1 MPKHLCDDRARW
13 RPVRWPTF
21 PSVCAR
27 TSSNSHPVTNARGF
41 PRTFRSSACA
51 VVPVPESCVNRL
63 SLARL
68 KCALRR
74 SPACHELFL
83 TVPLTAARRLREV
96 GARHCCRCR
105 QVAIQRPGWGLR
117 HTRRLRTDPHWCGP
131 QAVGQGPAGQYQCV
145 YRIQL
150 SMQ

>member
-1 MPKHLCDDRARW
+1 MPKHLCDDRACW
-13 RPVRWPTF
+13 RPVRRPVF
-21 PSVCAR
+21 PPACAR
-27 TSSNSHPVTNARGF
+27 TSSNSHPVTNDSRFPLCLPLPGLRRGTR
-41 PRTFRSSACA
+41 PRKLREQ
-51 VVPVPESCVNRL
+51 PPM
-63 SLARL
+63 ARL

-96 GARHCCRCR
+96 GARHYCRCR
-105 QVAIQRPGWGLR
+105 QVAIQRPGWGLC
-117 HTRRLRTDPHWCGP
+117 HTRRRRTDPHWCGS